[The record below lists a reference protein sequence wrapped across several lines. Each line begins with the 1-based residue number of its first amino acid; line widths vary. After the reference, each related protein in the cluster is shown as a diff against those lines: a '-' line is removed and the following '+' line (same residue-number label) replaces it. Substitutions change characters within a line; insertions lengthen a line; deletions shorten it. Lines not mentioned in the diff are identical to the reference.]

1 MVFLFSYIYIRSKS
15 DIKISFRTDLNDME
29 NFGKVSHPINYFGEV
44 VSFSAKCRAPHKTFL
59 LDNSVKSEI
68 YLAQKC

>member
-29 NFGKVSHPINYFGEV
+29 IFGKVSHPINFFGE
-44 VSFSAKCRAPHKTFL
+44 VSFSAKCRAPH
-59 LDNSVKSEI
+59 
-68 YLAQKC
+68 